1 MLQKKV
7 GILPEWD
14 LTDLYDAPDNK
25 KFSADMEQLKEM
37 VHEFE
42 KEFKNAILIQD
53 APISD
58 NAKRLKKSIVAY
70 ENIANVMGRLS
81 GFATLHHVTATNDPV
96 RTKFYGDTQVKITEI
111 SNKIIFFELEL
122 NNLSNEI
129 LEKLLNDK
137 VLSSYRT
144 WFENIRKYKPH
155 QLSDEVEQIF
165 HDKSVTSFSAW
176 NRLFDQTMSNM
187 KVDIDGDSKSL
198 EEALNYL
205 LSSQE
210 KDRKNAFLSVTSK
223 LKENIS
229 LFTHIMNTI
238 CQDKSISD
246 KWRKYKYSEQ
256 SRHLANNIEPEVVD
270 ALVNAVEL
278 NYSNTS
284 HRYYKLKSEM
294 LGKKY
299 LESWDRNAPLPEAKS
314 KEIKWN
320 DARDIVIEAYE
331 EFSPDLAKIVKRF
344 FDEKWID
351 AKIKDGKVTGA
362 FAHPVTT
369 DTHPYILM
377 NYQGKPRDV
386 MTLAHELG
394 HGVHQVL
401 ASDLGPLLSD
411 TPLTLA
417 ETASVFGE
425 MLTYKKLIKN
435 TEDEF
440 ERKVLLASKIE
451 DMINTVIRQI
461 SFFKFEQLVHH
472 SRKDGELT
480 SEDINNI
487 WLETQTDS
495 LGPSIKLHKQ
505 HKYLWSYIPHFIHSP
520 FYVYAYAFGDCL
532 VNSLY
537 SVYQK
542 DRSGFVQKYT
552 DLLASGG
559 SKHHTQLLQPFNLDA
574 TDPSFWNNGISLI
587 TDMIDDLEKFS

>member
-7 GILPEWD
+7 DKLPEWD
-14 LTDLYDAPDNK
+14 LTDLYDAPESA
-25 KFSADMEQLKEM
+25 KFISDMEQLKKS
-37 VHEFE
+37 VQNFE
-42 KEFKNAILIQD
+42 AEYKKNILIKN
-53 APISD
+53 SSVSE
-58 NAKRLKKSIVAY
+58 NVKRLKKSIVLY
-70 ENIANVMGRLS
+70 EGILNAMGKLS
-81 GFATLHHVTATNDPV
+81 GFATLHHVTATSDPS

-111 SNKIIFFELEL
+111 SNKIIFYELEL
-122 NNLSNEI
+122 NSLPEDMI
-129 LEKLLNDK
+129 EVLLNDK
-137 VLSSYRT
+137 ELSPYRS

-165 HDKSVTSFSAW
+165 HDKSMTSFSAW
-176 NRLFDQTMSNM
+176 NRLFDQTISNM
-187 KVDIDGDSKSL
+187 KVVIDGESKSL

-205 LSSQE
+205 LSPLE
-210 KDRKNAFLSVTSK
+210 KDRKNAFLSVTTK
-223 LKENIS
+223 LKENIT

-246 KWRKYKYSEQ
+246 KWRKYKYPQQ

-270 ALVNAVEL
+270 ALVSAVEL
-278 NYSNTS
+278 NYTNTS
-284 HRYYKLKSEM
+284 HRYYKLKSEI
-294 LGKKY
+294 LGKKH
-299 LESWDRNAPLPEAKS
+299 LESWDRNAPLPDTKT
-314 KEIKWN
+314 KEIKWS
-320 DARDIVIEAYE
+320 DAKDIVIEAYD

-344 FDEKWID
+344 FDDKWID
-351 AKIKDGKVTGA
+351 AKIRDGKVTGA

-394 HGVHQVL
+394 HGIHQVL

-425 MLTYKKLIKN
+425 MLTYRKLIKKTKN
-435 TEDEF
+435 EF

-461 SFFKFEQLVHH
+461 SFYKFEQLVHQ

-487 WLETQTDS
+487 WLETQKNS
-495 LGPSIKLHKQ
+495 LGPSIKLDKQ

-537 SVYQK
+537 SVYER
-542 DRSGFVQKYT
+542 DRRGFVTKYT

-559 SKHHTQLLQPFNLDA
+559 SKHHKELLQPFNLDA

-587 TDMIDDLEKFS
+587 SGMIDDLEKIC

>member
-1 MLQKKV
+1 M
-7 GILPEWD
+7 
-14 LTDLYDAPDNK
+14 
-25 KFSADMEQLKEM
+25 
-37 VHEFE
+37 
-42 KEFKNAILIQD
+42 
-53 APISD
+53 
-58 NAKRLKKSIVAY
+58 
-70 ENIANVMGRLS
+70 
-81 GFATLHHVTATNDPV
+81 
-96 RTKFYGDTQVKITEI
+96 
-111 SNKIIFFELEL
+111 
-122 NNLSNEI
+122 
-129 LEKLLNDK
+129 
-137 VLSSYRT
+137 
-144 WFENIRKYKPH
+144 
-155 QLSDEVEQIF
+155 
-165 HDKSVTSFSAW
+165 TSFSAW
-176 NRLFDQTMSNM
+176 NRLFDQTISNM
-187 KVDIDGDSKSL
+187 KVDMGGESKSL

-205 LSSQE
+205 LSPHE
-210 KDRKNAFLSVTSK
+210 KDRKKAFLSVTER
-223 LKENIS
+223 LRENIP

-238 CQDKSISD
+238 CQDRSISD
-246 KWRKYKYSEQ
+246 KWRKYKYPEQ

-278 NYSNTS
+278 NYKNTS
-284 HRYYKLKSEM
+284 HRYYKIKSKI

-299 LESWDRNAPLPEAKS
+299 LESWDRNAPLPDTKT

-320 DARDIVIEAYE
+320 DARDIVIDAYE
-331 EFSPDLAKIVKRF
+331 EFSVDLAKIVKRF
-344 FDEKWID
+344 FDGKWID

-362 FAHPVTT
+362 FAHPMTT

-394 HGVHQVL
+394 HGIHQVL

-425 MLTYKKLIKN
+425 MLTYRKLIQNTKN
-435 TEDEF
+435 EF

-461 SFFKFEQLVHH
+461 SFFKFEQLVHQ
-472 SRKDGELT
+472 SRKEGELT
-480 SEDINNI
+480 SEDINDI
-487 WLETQTDS
+487 WLETQKNS
-495 LGPSIKLHKQ
+495 LGPSIKLDKM

-537 SVYQK
+537 SVYEK
-542 DRSGFVQKYT
+542 DRSGFVTKYT

-559 SKHHTQLLQPFNLDA
+559 SKHHKELLQPFDLDA

-587 TDMIDDLEKFS
+587 TGMIDDLEKIN